1 MIGNLGCIKKRDA
14 TNWSKNFVSL
24 PRYARGGGKEG
35 KFSYLE
41 MPASFAGGEDGG
53 AMGADGEAMA
63 AAALSLTFRAA
74 TLFFGGLDGSA
85 AVGPFVAFGAF
96 AAPTVPSRLRL
107 LPVEST
113 VGTGAATA
121 VAANSLRPAG
131 STDEAAATGMETRDG
146 SEALM
151 AALGARTRL
160 VGVRQ
165 EDSAAAGGEWLFAG

>member
-1 MIGNLGCIKKRDA
+1 MAAD
-14 TNWSKNFVSL
+14 
-24 PRYARGGGKEG
+24 GKAMAADRE
-35 KFSYLE
+35 
-41 MPASFAGGEDGG
+41 

-63 AAALSLTFRAA
+63 AVALSLTFRAA
-74 TLFFGGLDGSA
+74 TLFFRGLDGSA

-113 VGTGAATA
+113 VGRGTAAA

-131 STDEAAATGMETRDG
+131 SADEAAATGMETRDG

-160 VGVRQ
+160 AGVGE
-165 EDSAAAGGEWLFAG
+165 EDSAAVEGGDVGNMP